1 MISLGFTPK
10 GRKSLKSFLFSI
22 PVRYKVYL
30 LIVFPVFVWA
40 GETVIEVEQDSKDIK
55 VAVQTAV
62 KQVSVELM
70 EQFIEPSKLKEQKK
84 QIQKIISTY
93 SNRYILYTKTAPP
106 VEKEDETFVI
116 SVTIGF
122 SEENLKK
129 ILLEE
134 DLFYSGSSHLRI
146 LPLVLFENLV
156 NRKNYGWW
164 MEKTNASESVK
175 KPIREFYN
183 QIQSTLMSYGFFLIN
198 PESAGSAYFIPD
210 DLRFT
215 KAKKQKVFN
224 LARFFQSHLVM
235 TGFIKVRESD
245 MDSILN
251 LKMELAVYHSKS
263 GRLLAEVERFMK
275 VPVKEENAEIDLIRF
290 FLDNNKNFTK
300 GLGVQLRSIYEAGQL
315 SSNLL
320 KITVRG
326 FLSYKNLNRFSQ
338 LLSSKM
344 RDIKNLQEH
353 IIRSKS
359 ITYVASTNAGA
370 KDISAKIKD
379 TVFPGFYV
387 STSRVTDEEII
398 LKVRINK

>member
-1 MISLGFTPK
+1 MCPWCFIYTLV
-10 GRKSLKSFLFSI
+10 RKIKSFGF
-22 PVRYKVYL
+22 KVYF
-30 LIVFPVFVWA
+30 LILFPCFVWG
-40 GETVIEVEQDSKDIK
+40 GETVVEVEQGSKDIK
-55 VAVQTAV
+55 TAVQTAV
-62 KQVSVELM
+62 KEVSVELM
-70 EQFIEPSKLKEQKK
+70 EQFIEPSKLKEQKRRIR
-84 QIQKIISTY
+84 QIISTY

-106 VEKEDETFVI
+106 IEKEDKIFVI

-146 LPLVLFENLV
+146 LPLVLFENLIH
-156 NRKNYGWW
+156 RKSYGWW
-164 MEKTNASESVK
+164 IEKTTSSASMK
-175 KPIREFYN
+175 KQIREFYD

-198 PESAGSAYFIPD
+198 PELAGSAYFIPD

-215 KAKKQKVFN
+215 TAKKKRVFT

-245 MDSILN
+245 IDSILN
-251 LKMELAVYHSKS
+251 LKVELAVYHSKS

-275 VPVKEENAEIDLIRF
+275 IPVQKEIEGKKEIYPVSF
-290 FLDNNKNFTK
+290 FLNNNKNFTK

-320 KITVRG
+320 KITVQG
-326 FLSYKNLNRFSQ
+326 FVSYKNFDRFSH

-359 ITYVASTNAGA
+359 ITYVASTNANTKA
-370 KDISAKIKD
+370 IAEKIKD

-387 STSRVTDEEII
+387 RTSRIADDEII
-398 LKVRINK
+398 LKVQINK